1 VKVIWVTPQQP
12 GPSGGGG
19 SHHEFE
25 LLRAL
30 AARHDI
36 EVISSYHAAEV
47 GGLDIPVEIVGFD
60 TRRPPQ
66 SRLQTALAL
75 TRARQP
81 LHSWVLGGRIDALR
95 AAIRRRGSVDHVHVM
110 MGEIA
115 PVLDVVPGSS
125 SLLLFDSYTRHAE
138 ALLGLEHIPR
148 RRLRWRIERGLARSF
163 ERRWYPL
170 ATALATVS
178 PDDADTLRDLLD
190 RPVEV
195 IPNPI
200 GPELFAAPE
209 RPRSTDTVLFVGSMG
224 YPPNV
229 EALEWWAASIWPQVQ
244 SRRPEARFLAVGR
257 ANDAPHHVDRLR
269 ALFGDALVLDVPDI
283 RPYYWEAA
291 VCVAPVRLGAG
302 LRNKVIHAMACGAPV
317 VATSAAAEGTGAE
330 GGAHL
335 LLADDAPS
343 FASAVVECLE
353 HPGRAADRAVRAR
366 ELVDDLRTDRIAA
379 HMERWWDEAR
389 GRREAVL

>member
-19 SHHEFE
+19 SNHEFE

-30 AARHDI
+30 AARHEI

-47 GGLDIPVEIVGFD
+47 GGLDLPLEVVGFD

-66 SRLQTALAL
+66 SRVQTTLALA
-75 TRARQP
+75 RAREP
-81 LHSWVLGGRIDALR
+81 LHSWVLGARIAALR
-95 AAIRRRGSVDHVHVM
+95 EAIRRRGPADHVHVM

-115 PVLDVVPGSS
+115 PVLEAVPGSS

-138 ALLGLEHIPR
+138 ALLRLEGIPR
-148 RRLRWRIERGLARSF
+148 RRLRWRIERRLARSF
-163 ERRWYPL
+163 ERRWYPC
-170 ATALATVS
+170 ASALATVS
-178 PDDADTLRDLLD
+178 PDDADALRGLLG
-190 RPVEV
+190 RPVDV

-200 GPELFAAPE
+200 GPELFVTPE

-229 EALEWWAASIWPQVQ
+229 EALEWWAASIWPLVQ
-244 SRRPEARFLAVGR
+244 ERRPEARFLAVGR
-257 ANDAPHHVDRLR
+257 ANDAPQHVERLR
-269 ALFGDALVLDVPDI
+269 ALFGDSLVLDVPDI

-330 GGAHL
+330 PGAHL
-335 LLADDAPS
+335 LLADDAPG
-343 FASAVVECLE
+343 FASAVIECLE
-353 HPGRAADRAVRAR
+353 QPGQAAERAMRSR
-366 ELVDDLRTDRIAA
+366 ELVEDLRTDRIVE
-379 HMERWWDEAR
+379 HMERWWEGAR
-389 GRREAVL
+389 GRQEALQ